1 MKFDRFLK
9 VQWVL
14 AAVPCLG
21 LLMPIGSHAQQLPMG
36 GSNNLPAPTNLTLP
50 AAAISQGV
58 QSSSVP
64 SIPNMRASDP
74 INEAARLTSRA
85 IALEPLKPND
95 FQQFILQTTG
105 QRLPIFGYQFFE
117 NINASQAHADHQR
130 LCTF

>member
-36 GSNNLPAPTNLTLP
+36 GSTNLSGPTNLTMP
-50 AAAISQGV
+50 AVAIGQGV

-64 SIPNMRASDP
+64 SSPNIRAAEP

-85 IALEPLKPND
+85 IALEP
-95 FQQFILQTTG
+95 
-105 QRLPIFGYQFFE
+105 
-117 NINASQAHADHQR
+117 
-130 LCTF
+130 